1 MIRFYRSLTKIG
13 RAVIGLLLLA
23 LIVTAFLAL
32 DSCQSARIAKTEARL
47 GRNQTGAALA
57 SGADAVGSIGEQIA
71 AEGAIDATTKE
82 NTDAIRSAPGA
93 DAPVPA
99 AVDAVARERL
109 CRRAAYRERPECLQQ
124 PPAP

>member
-1 MIRFYRSLTKIG
+1 MIRFYRSFTKIG

-23 LIVTAFLAL
+23 LIVIAFLAL

-47 GRNQTGAALA
+47 GRNQTGAAIA
-57 SGADAVGSIGEQIA
+57 SGADAVGTIGAQLA

-109 CRRAAYRERPECLQQ
+109 CRRMAYRDSFACKELVK
-124 PPAP
+124 